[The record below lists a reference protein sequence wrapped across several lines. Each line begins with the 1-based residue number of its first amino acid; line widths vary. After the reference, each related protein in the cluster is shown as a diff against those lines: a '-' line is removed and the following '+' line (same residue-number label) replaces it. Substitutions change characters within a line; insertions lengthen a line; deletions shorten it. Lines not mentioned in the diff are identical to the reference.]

1 MDTKRLIMMNLNAG
15 SYLKQTHQSYIQI
28 DNGMPLTGIYF
39 NVQIQ
44 NIT

>member
-1 MDTKRLIMMNLNAG
+1 MNLNAG

-39 NVQIQ
+39 GVQIQ
-44 NIT
+44 IIT